1 MSRIRTIKP
10 EFWASE
16 QVISC
21 SPLSRLLFIGLWN
34 FCDDNGVHQASYI
47 RIKAEVF
54 PADNFDIK
62 EIKSCINELI
72 NNGLIREYMV
82 DDKAYWIVTGW
93 KKHQRIDKPTCRH
106 PLPQSDLKKIEDN
119 STIIRRELTEQSFI
133 DRKPVDE
140 SSSTE
145 WKGME
150 SKGMEKQIRKVETLP
165 ACVSE
170 SNLLA
175 STKELFKYWQTVMNH
190 PRAVFDAKRQRKVEQ
205 SFKLG
210 YSLEDLKKA
219 IDGCSIT
226 PYNMGKNGSGQV
238 YDDISLIFRDAD
250 HIERFMN
257 NANSNDTEH
266 GTNSMDDLMAGVI

>member
-10 EFWASE
+10 ELWASE

-54 PADNFDIK
+54 PGDNLDIN
-62 EIKSCINELI
+62 EIKNCINELI
-72 NNGLIREYMV
+72 NNGLIREYMAY
-82 DDKAYWIVTGW
+82 DNSYWIVTGW
-93 KKHQRIDKPTCRH
+93 KKHQRIDKPTYRH

-119 STIIRRELTEQSFI
+119 STTIRGGLKEQSLI
-133 DRKPVDE
+133 TRITVNE
-140 SSSTE
+140 ASSTE

-170 SNLLA
+170 PNPLA
-175 STKELFKYWQTVMNH
+175 STQELFKYWQTVMNH
-190 PRAVFDAKRQRKVEQ
+190 PRAVFDVKRQRKVEQ
-205 SFKLG
+205 AFKLG

-219 IDGCSIT
+219 IDGCSMT
-226 PYNMGKNGSGQV
+226 PYNMGKNDSSQV

-266 GTNSMDDLMAGVI
+266 GANSMDDLMAGVI